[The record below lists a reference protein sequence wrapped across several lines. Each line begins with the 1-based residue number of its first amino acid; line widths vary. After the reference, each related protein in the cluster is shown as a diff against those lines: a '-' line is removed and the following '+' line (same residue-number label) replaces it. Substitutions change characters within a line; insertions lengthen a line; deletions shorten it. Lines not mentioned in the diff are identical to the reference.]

1 MSVKKQAGFTLLE
14 LMITVVILAI
24 LSALAYPNMRNF
36 MRHNQ
41 VVSQSNSLQSN
52 LMYARGLAASTRSY
66 VSICPV
72 STAGSMTCST
82 TSGTYDLGWLVY
94 TTTSPNTAYSAA
106 VTTSLQMNVTAPV
119 NVSIRAGSVGVL
131 TYNARGE
138 LLVAP
143 AQQPTS
149 VTFTTCA
156 KSSSSDSIGTNT
168 VAVPGIQLNAANS
181 GRVSSTVLSTGAAC
195 S

>member
-1 MSVKKQAGFTLLE
+1 MSVEKQTGFTLLE
-14 LMITVVILAI
+14 LMITVAVLAI

-52 LMYARGLAASTRSY
+52 LMYARGVAASTRSY
-66 VSICPV
+66 VSICPL
-72 STAGSMTCST
+72 STAGSTTCST
-82 TSGTYDLGWLVY
+82 TTGAYDLGWLVY
-94 TTTSPNTAYSAA
+94 TTTSPNTVYGTAA
-106 VTTSLQMNVTAPV
+106 TDAIQMNVAAPV

-138 LLVAP
+138 LLVGS
-143 AQQPTS
+143 QPTS

-181 GRVSSTVLSTGAAC
+181 GRVSSTVLASAAAC

>member
-1 MSVKKQAGFTLLE
+1 MSVKKQLGFTLLE
-14 LMITVVILAI
+14 LMITVAILAI

-66 VSICPV
+66 VSICPL
-72 STAGSMTCST
+72 STAGTTTCST

-94 TTTSPNTAYSAA
+94 TTTSPNTVYGNAA
-106 VTTSLQMNVTAPV
+106 TDAVQMNVAAPV
-119 NVSIRAGSVGVL
+119 NVSIRADSVGVL

-138 LLVAP
+138 LLVGS
-143 AQQPTS
+143 QPLS
-149 VTFTTCA
+149 VNFLTCA

-181 GRVSSTVLSTGAAC
+181 GRVSSTVLATGAAC